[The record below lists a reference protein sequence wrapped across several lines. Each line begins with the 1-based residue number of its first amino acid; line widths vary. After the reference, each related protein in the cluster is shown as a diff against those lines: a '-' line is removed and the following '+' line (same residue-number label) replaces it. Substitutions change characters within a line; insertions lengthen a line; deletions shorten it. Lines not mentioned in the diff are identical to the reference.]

1 MVVLAGILKEF
12 YRWLGIWK
20 LWIADCRFRIEI
32 HNPQSAIH
40 NAGPNIF
47 LPRPLSMKILT
58 KNMHVPNLREIGVY
72 ESLGGYQALRKSL
85 REFQPNEVIEILKKS
100 GLRGRGG
107 AGFPTGVKWGF
118 VPRNT
123 GKPIYLC
130 VNADESEPGTFKDR
144 LIIEKDPHQLLEG
157 TIISAYA
164 LDCHLAFIY
173 IRGEFSYGATVLEK
187 AIEEAY
193 SKGYLGKNIL
203 GSGYDLDL
211 LLHRGA
217 GAYICGEETAL
228 LESLEGKRGHP
239 RLKPPFPAVVGLYKS
254 PTVINNVETLANV
267 PHIINNG
274 AEWYASIGIERNT
287 GTRLYAVS
295 GHVNKPGVVESPMT
309 ITLRELIYD
318 HCGGIRDGRKLK
330 AVIPGGS
337 SVPILTADK
346 VDVRMDYDSV
356 VKAGSMLGSAGVVVM
371 DETTCM
377 VKAIRRIARFYAEES
392 CGQCTQCREGTE
404 WLYQILDR
412 IETGN
417 GRAGELEILRDLA
430 ANMKGRT
437 ICPLSD
443 AAAMPVESYIKAFYD
458 EFAAHITE
466 QRCPLADL
474 PVPA

>member
-1 MVVLAGILKEF
+1 MKVLTRNMAVQGLE
-12 YRWLGIWK
+12 
-20 LWIADCRFRIEI
+20 RID
-32 HNPQSAIH
+32 
-40 NAGPNIF
+40 
-47 LPRPLSMKILT
+47 
-58 KNMHVPNLREIGVY
+58 VY
-72 ESLGGYQALRKSL
+72 ASLGGYQALQKTL
-85 REFQPNEVIEILKKS
+85 REHKPADVIEIVKKS

-118 VPRNT
+118 VPKNT

-144 LIIEKDPHQLLEG
+144 LIIEKDPHQMLEG
-157 TIISAYA
+157 TIIAAYA
-164 LDCHLAFIY
+164 LDCHQAFIY
-173 IRGEFSYGATVLEK
+173 IRGEFFHGAQVLEK
-187 AIEEAY
+187 AIAEAY
-193 SKGYLGKNIL
+193 AKGYIGKNIL
-203 GSGYDLDL
+203 GSGYDLEL
-211 LLHRGA
+211 VLHRGA

-228 LESLEGKRGHP
+228 LESLEGKRGQP

-254 PTVINNVETLANV
+254 PTVVNNVETLANI

-274 AEWYASIGIERNT
+274 AEWFAAIGVERNT

-295 GHVNKPGVVESPMT
+295 GHVNRPGVVESPMT
-309 ITLRELIYD
+309 LTLGELIYD
-318 HCGGIRDGRKLK
+318 HCGGMRGGRKLK

-337 SVPILTADK
+337 SVPIFTADK

-356 VKAGSMLGSAGVVVM
+356 AKAGSMLGSAGVVVM

-377 VKAIRRIARFYAEES
+377 VKAVRRIARFYAEES

-404 WLYQILDR
+404 WLYQILNR
-412 IETGN
+412 IEQGN
-417 GRAGELEILRDLA
+417 GRAGELETLLDLCT
-430 ANMKGRT
+430 NMKGRT

-443 AAAMPVESYIKAFYD
+443 AAAMPVESYIKAFRD

-466 QRCPLADL
+466 KRCPFAAA

>member
-20 LWIADCRFRIEI
+20 LRIADCRFRTEI
-32 HNPQSAIH
+32 RNPQSAFH

-72 ESLGGYQALRKSL
+72 ESLGGYQGLRKSL
-85 REFQPNEVIEILKKS
+85 RDCKPNDIIEIVKKS

-118 VPRNT
+118 VPKNA

-144 LIIEKDPHQLLEG
+144 LVIEKDPHLLLEG
-157 TIISAYA
+157 TMISAYA

-211 LLHRGA
+211 ILHRGA

-239 RLKPPFPAVVGLYKS
+239 RLKPPFPAVVGLYGG
-254 PTVINNVETLANV
+254 PTVVNNVETLAVV
-267 PHIINNG
+267 PWIILNG
-274 AEWYASIGIERNT
+274 GEWYKSL
-287 GTRLYAVS
+287 GTEKSGGTKLYTVS
-295 GHVNKPGVVESPMT
+295 GHVNKPGNYEVPLGYPLMS
-309 ITLRELIYD
+309 LINNE
-318 HCGGIRDGRKLK
+318 GGGMLSGRKLK

-337 SVPILTADK
+337 SVPILTA
-346 VDVRMDYDSV
+346 
-356 VKAGSMLGSAGVVVM
+356 
-371 DETTCM
+371 
-377 VKAIRRIARFYAEES
+377 EE
-392 CGQCTQCREGTE
+392 
-404 WLYQILDR
+404 
-412 IETGN
+412 
-417 GRAGELEILRDLA
+417 
-430 ANMKGRT
+430 
-437 ICPLSD
+437 
-443 AAAMPVESYIKAFYD
+443 
-458 EFAAHITE
+458 
-466 QRCPLADL
+466 
-474 PVPA
+474 